1 MSKGFIGEND
11 PNFSDDMAKKAEEAS
26 SRSRDR
32 IDGMTDEAKDIA
44 DHTYKNADDV
54 ANDPRVSAH
63 EAKKK
68 IKEKTAEKRAKS
80 AGKKSEKLEID
91 LDKYTDFVD
100 KTTSRHSQT
109 TADYKERIEELVA
122 QGCNLAR
129 LDTAASGLVAE
140 AGEFME
146 IVKKIKFQGKEYND
160 ANKEHLQKELGDI
173 MWYVAQ
179 AGLALGVRLDEVIYL
194 NTLKL
199 AARYPTGEFTEI
211 IKKIIFQGKPV
222 NNENLWHLKR
232 ELGDVMWYV
241 MQACMGLG
249 VDLDEVIEM
258 NIDKLKSR
266 YPGGEFDAHYS
277 ENRKEGDL

>member
-1 MSKGFIGEND
+1 MSNSFIGADD

-32 IDGMTDEAKDIA
+32 IDGMTDEAQDIA
-44 DHTYKNADDV
+44 DHTYKNAEDV
-54 ANDPRVSAH
+54 ANDPRVTAH
-63 EAKKK
+63 QAKKK
-68 IKEKTAEKRAKS
+68 IKEKTASKRKQTTN
-80 AGKKSEKLEID
+80 KKSDKLEID
-91 LDKYTDFVD
+91 LDKYTAFVD

-146 IVKKIKFQGKEYND
+146 IVKKIKFQGKEYTD

-179 AGLALGVRLDEVIYL
+179 AGLALDVRLDEVIYL

-199 AARYPTGEFTEI
+199 AARYPTGEFTVEHSEHR
-211 IKKIIFQGKPV
+211 KA
-222 NNENLWHLKR
+222 
-232 ELGDVMWYV
+232 GD
-241 MQACMGLG
+241 
-249 VDLDEVIEM
+249 I
-258 NIDKLKSR
+258 
-266 YPGGEFDAHYS
+266 
-277 ENRKEGDL
+277 

>member
-44 DHTYKNADDV
+44 DHTYKTASDV
-54 ANDPRVSAH
+54 ANDPRVTAR

-68 IKEKTAEKRAKS
+68 IKEKTAEKR
-80 AGKKSEKLEID
+80 KKTRTSDRLEID

-199 AARYPTGEFTEI
+199 AARYPTGEFTVEHSEHR
-211 IKKIIFQGKPV
+211 KA
-222 NNENLWHLKR
+222 
-232 ELGDVMWYV
+232 GD
-241 MQACMGLG
+241 
-249 VDLDEVIEM
+249 I
-258 NIDKLKSR
+258 
-266 YPGGEFDAHYS
+266 
-277 ENRKEGDL
+277 